1 MWPKLEH
8 AALDCRSHSTACRH
22 AGSDP
27 DWFNAILNLVVA
39 TYLRVHRWV
48 ITFCQR
54 IGKTMGKTAGEITWH
69 DDRHYWRIEFENENS
84 DLNRESTRMSHD
96 ESSRSAPW
104 VSIASRMILM
114 MQHSKHGWLAIDP
127 WLDPANGRM
136 PAACGSVLYTWDNLL
151 IGKIYIDKKN

>member
-1 MWPKLEH
+1 MTCMIDIIILE
-8 AALDCRSHSTACRH
+8 L
-22 AGSDP
+22 
-27 DWFNAILNLVVA
+27 LKNLI
-39 TYLRVHRWV
+39 REW
-48 ITFCQR
+48 
-54 IGKTMGKTAGEITWH
+54 
-69 DDRHYWRIEFENENS
+69 EFWS
-84 DLNRESTRMSHD
+84 ESTRSMSHD

-151 IGKIYIDKKN
+151 IGKIYIDKKKLIETNATLAEKKLHIQSPGVGFVSITFFFLRKGAFIILFFSSSICPKTI